1 MNITYTYKTNRTMP
15 YHIPHE
21 ITKTNVGCYPNTINP
36 NIFGENANRW
46 QQLCMIESV
55 ITAEQSITKTIDP

>member
-1 MNITYTYKTNRTMP
+1 MP

-36 NIFGENANRW
+36 NMFGENPNRW